1 MMVILLTFCLPL
13 VASAEVKQ
21 LVCIEEK
28 PLKDWD
34 KVLSTGQKKEQEI
47 VAAQIRECGALNYY
61 KSYSVTFEE
70 TLLEVN
76 QYINVELEY
85 DHCVSDLK
93 RPKDNGVKRMTVSAN
108 ELSIFHY
115 GTTYFY
121 VDRSSL
127 EWGVKSRF
135 SNFKFGIC
143 EIKDLNTSQRKI

>member
-1 MMVILLTFCLPL
+1 M
-13 VASAEVKQ
+13 
-21 LVCIEEK
+21 CIEEK

-47 VAAQIRECGALNYY
+47 VAAQIRECEALNYY

-70 TLLEVN
+70 TLLELN

-115 GTTYFY
+115 GTTNFY
-121 VDRSSL
+121 VNRSSL